1 MNILNSIF
9 GGFEKTEEEKELE
22 EYIQEIDQQLEFD
35 NSDFVNG
42 DGIYVGT
49 KVLRDFYKGKQWLY
63 RKEGGAVMRT
73 YNYCFSVVENMT
85 SFLANETPEIY
96 SVPRDIADPYERARS
111 EGITEYLAEIHRI
124 NKLPLQFQK
133 GVRIGSL
140 TGMTFIFGAVYDADS
155 GAITYQ
161 VIENPENIRP
171 IWRDSNFSSLQGFI
185 NRYEISVKSFKKNF
199 KKQIK
204 ERGIDVDNLAAIN
217 TKSPKAE
224 GGISEPAYRKA
235 RTESK
240 VPMVSIREYYDDEF
254 FVSQVID
261 GNGKVINIDFLNHD
275 YGFVPGILI
284 PNIHLPGE
292 GKGTSDIENVLDSQV
307 AYNESKS
314 NEEDIIRQV
323 AFTALWG
330 KNLDNYSVIQTG
342 VGSIYNFND
351 EAELNPMPRSA
362 NPLVLENFERGV
374 QGDLINLSGQNQA
387 LYPGGAKGVLASTGR
402 ALSVMMQGI
411 NNKVSCRK
419 TFWKDALETLNR
431 NILILTEKKIE
442 NGKEL
447 IGGNYRT
454 DVFISSVLLRDVTEE
469 INKFNAKLQSMTTTQ
484 KNLGISSP
492 SGEQKLMKE
501 ELKDPIFSVEI
512 SRQPALLQSIIQ
524 QELQAMLGG
533 GGEGMTMAGGEGG
546 EENPEQAIMA
556 GGEGEPA
563 GKQPAASPQQRG
575 ASRTS
580 PEGAVRA
587 EGQRKTGAPLVRST
601 R

>member
-1 MNILNSIF
+1 MNILDSIL
-9 GGFEKTEEEKELE
+9 GGYQKTDEEKDLE
-22 EYIQEIDQQLEFD
+22 SYIQDMDQQLEFE
-35 NSDFVNG
+35 NSEFVNG

-49 KVLRDFYKGKQWLY
+49 KILREFYKGKQWIY
-63 RKEGGAVMRT
+63 RKEGGAAMRT

-96 SVPRDIADPYERARS
+96 SVARDISDPIERARS
-111 EGITEYLAEIHRI
+111 EGITEYLSEIHRL
-124 NKLPLQFQK
+124 NKLPIQFQK

-140 TGMTFIFGAVYDADS
+140 TGMTFIFGAVYDEATKN
-155 GAITYQ
+155 IIYQ
-161 VIENPENIRP
+161 VVESPENIRL
-171 IWRDSNFSSLQGFI
+171 IWRDSNFSALDGFI
-185 NRYEISVKSFKKNF
+185 NRYKISVKSFKRTF

-204 ERGIDVDNLAAIN
+204 ERNIDVDNLKEISN
-217 TKSPKAE
+217 SNPKAE
-224 GGISEPAYRKA
+224 GGLHEPSYKKA
-235 RTESK
+235 SGTTTVKMIE
-240 VPMVSIREYYDDEF
+240 IREYYDDEF
-254 FVSQVID
+254 FMSQVVD
-261 GNGKVINIDFLNHD
+261 GNQKVYNLDFLKHD
-275 YGFVPGILI
+275 YGFVPGIAI
-284 PNIHLPGE
+284 PNIHIPGE

-342 VGSIYNFND
+342 VGAIYNFND
-351 EAELNPMPRSA
+351 EAELNAMPRSA

-411 NNKVSCRK
+411 NNKVSLRK

-431 NILILTEKKIE
+431 NILILTEMKIP
-442 NGKEL
+442 GAKEL
-447 IGGNYRT
+447 VGGNYRS

-501 ELKDPIFSVEI
+501 ELKDLCRNIKTA
-512 SRQPALLQSIIQ
+512 RIIT
-524 QELQAMLGG
+524 GCYS
-533 GGEGMTMAGGEGG
+533 T
-546 EENPEQAIMA
+546 
-556 GGEGEPA
+556 
-563 GKQPAASPQQRG
+563 
-575 ASRTS
+575 RTS
-580 PEGAVRA
+580 GDD
-587 EGQRKTGAPLVRST
+587 G
-601 R
+601 